1 MEFPNFVLRGKK
13 ALVTGASR
21 GIGHHAALSLAH
33 AGCELVVTGRDRPAL
48 EQVAAEIA
56 DLGAHAH
63 VLTADLADT
72 RAAIEMAREADELL
86 GGIDILVNNAGITFP
101 ESALKTSVEHWETTI
116 AVNLTA
122 PMFISRE
129 IAPGMIARGGG
140 KIIMICSNAGIVG
153 LADHAA
159 YCASKGGMVQLTKV
173 LAIEWARHNVNV
185 NAIAPTVILTPMG
198 EQVWGAP
205 EKRDPMLARIPA
217 GRFGKPV
224 EVSGAILFLACSAS
238 DLMHGETILVDG
250 GYAAQ

>member
-1 MEFPNFVLRGKK
+1 
-13 ALVTGASR
+13 
-21 GIGHHAALSLAH
+21 
-33 AGCELVVTGRDRPAL
+33 
-48 EQVAAEIA
+48 
-56 DLGAHAH
+56 
-63 VLTADLADT
+63 
-72 RAAIEMAREADELL
+72 MAREADELL

-101 ESALKTSVEHWETTI
+101 ESALKTSVEHWETTM

-198 EQVWGAP
+198 EQVWGRRRSATQCW
-205 EKRDPMLARIPA
+205 RGSLLDA
-217 GRFGKPV
+217 
-224 EVSGAILFLACSAS
+224 SAS
-238 DLMHGETILVDG
+238 RWKSR
-250 GYAAQ
+250 APFCSWRAQRRTSCTVRRSWWMGATRLNEPSDNKRE

>member
-1 MEFPNFVLRGKK
+1 
-13 ALVTGASR
+13 
-21 GIGHHAALSLAH
+21 
-33 AGCELVVTGRDRPAL
+33 
-48 EQVAAEIA
+48 
-56 DLGAHAH
+56 
-63 VLTADLADT
+63 
-72 RAAIEMAREADELL
+72 
-86 GGIDILVNNAGITFP
+86 
-101 ESALKTSVEHWETTI
+101 
-116 AVNLTA
+116 VNLTA

-224 EVSGAILFLACSAS
+224 EVSGAILFLASSAS